1 MLFKLFLIKFKLRV
15 YFYYSDTITE
25 VEVKRYVDDYLGV
38 LTECLTDKIFIHDY
52 HSAYPVDQDL
62 DTMSQV
68 CPEMYPLYRL
78 MKSVTNLEWRFKG
91 RLLIY
96 I

>member
-1 MLFKLFLIKFKLRV
+1 MLFRLVLIKCKLRI
-15 YFYYSDTITE
+15 YFHYSDTITE
-25 VEVKRYVDDYLGV
+25 VEVKRYVDDYVGV
-38 LTECLTDKIFIHDY
+38 LTECLTENIFICDY

-78 MKSVTNLEWRFKG
+78 MKSVTILE
-91 RLLIY
+91 
-96 I
+96 